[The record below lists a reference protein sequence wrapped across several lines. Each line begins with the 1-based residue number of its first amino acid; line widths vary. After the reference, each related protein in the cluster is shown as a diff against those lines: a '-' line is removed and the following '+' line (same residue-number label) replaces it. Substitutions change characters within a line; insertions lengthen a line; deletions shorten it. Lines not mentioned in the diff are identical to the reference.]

1 VGAEADPAYAEQPL
15 GRFLELVASRQ
26 PAPGGGAAA
35 AIGVALAAGLA
46 AMVARFSAEL
56 FREASHMAGQ
66 ADGLRL
72 RAAELA
78 QADSLAY
85 QRVINARREARAD
98 ADRRHGVRTAF
109 SAAADVPCEIARVGA
124 TVAELAA
131 RLAQRGNP
139 NLRGDA
145 VTAALLA
152 EAGVRAAAEL
162 VALNLRS
169 AAIEDGRDR
178 ECSGLVDLASAAARR
193 ALSAARRDRSS
204 EKETGGGLSAR
215 PS

>member
-1 VGAEADPAYAEQPL
+1 MGTERDPAYAKQPL

-46 AMVARFSAEL
+46 GMVARFSTEQCGD
-56 FREASHMAGQ
+56 ASHILGQ

-78 QADSLAY
+78 QADGMAY

-98 ADRRHGVRTAF
+98 ADRRQRVRTAS

-131 RLAQRGNP
+131 RLAEHGNP

-162 VALNLRS
+162 VALNLRLP
-169 AAIEDGRDR
+169 AIADGRDR
-178 ECSGLVDLASAAARR
+178 ESSGLVGLASAAARR
-193 ALSAARRDRSS
+193 ALYASRPDRS
-204 EKETGGGLSAR
+204 TD
-215 PS
+215 

>member
-1 VGAEADPAYAEQPL
+1 MIVEPDPAYAEQPL

-46 AMVARFSAEL
+46 AMVARFSAEQL
-56 FREASHMAGQ
+56 REASHIAGQ

-78 QADSLAY
+78 QADGTAY
-85 QRVINARREARAD
+85 QRVIEARREARAE
-98 ADRRHGVRTAF
+98 AGRRDRVRTAF
-109 SAAADVPCEIARVGA
+109 SEAADVPCETARMGA

-131 RLAQRGNP
+131 RLAEHGNP

-152 EAGVRAAAEL
+152 EAGVRASAEL
-162 VALNLRS
+162 VALNLSS
-169 AAIEDGRDR
+169 AAIEDGRGR
-178 ECSGLVDLASAAARR
+178 ECSGLVGLASAAARR
-193 ALSAARRDRSS
+193 ALSASRADQSS
-204 EKETGGGLSAR
+204 E
-215 PS
+215 